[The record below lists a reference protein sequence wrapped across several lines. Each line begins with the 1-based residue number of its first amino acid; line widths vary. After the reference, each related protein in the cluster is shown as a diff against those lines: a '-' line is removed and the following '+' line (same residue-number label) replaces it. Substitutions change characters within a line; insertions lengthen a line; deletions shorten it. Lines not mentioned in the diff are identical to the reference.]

1 MNSYFL
7 YFVSLWGLFIIIGC
21 IINIYYKNIND
32 KNKYI
37 IYGWLLFGIMGF
49 AVHLYMHKIRNSP
62 NVDIA
67 KSISKSGGNLH
78 PSTSLI
84 ICSISQLFVISIYF
98 YTRGYFQIKWAS
110 DIFVILIFL
119 TMFMRFIVLA
129 NNGFKYTDQLL
140 FKVK

>member
-1 MNSYFL
+1 MNPYFL

-37 IYGWLLFGIMGF
+37 IYVWLLFGIMGF
-49 AVHLYMHKIRNSP
+49 AVHLYMHKTRNNP

-67 KSISKSGGNLH
+67 KSISKSGGNFH
-78 PSTSLI
+78 PSTSLK
-84 ICSISQLFVISIYF
+84 ICSLSQLFIISIYF
-98 YTRGYFQIKWAS
+98 YTREYFKIKWHA

-119 TMFMRFIVLA
+119 TMFMRFIVLIY
-129 NNGFKYTDQLL
+129 NGFKYTEQLL
-140 FKVK
+140 FTVK